1 LGSDHLFEADQ
12 KTVLARLPVALGA
25 SFDSHAEEHN
35 PICLQDTRVEL
46 LAQISDWVDN
56 PQAEAIFWLN
66 GMAGTGKST
75 ICRTVAQTFAKQRC
89 LGASFFFKRGEADR
103 ANLSRFF
110 TTIAAQLAVREPS
123 LATSVKKAI
132 DADPTVVG
140 KAVREQFEKL
150 ILEPLRQVGSGS
162 QKGTTLVIVIDAL
175 DECERDEDVKLLINL
190 FSRAK
195 TLQSPRLRIF
205 VTSRPELPIRLGF
218 SAIKGTYQDLILH
231 EIAADI
237 VEHDIS
243 IYLKNQL
250 TWIRSEY
257 NTSVPEGRQLP
268 TTWPSPS
275 DIQILVTMA
284 VPLFIFAATV
294 CRFLSDRKCGSPK
307 NQLSQ
312 VLEYRTRD
320 HESQMNATYMP
331 VLKQQIVGL
340 NSLQQERVLEQ
351 FRNIVG
357 SIVILETPLSTDALA
372 ELLNESQDVIYERLD
387 LLHSVLSIPHSC
399 KSPVRPLHLSFRDF
413 LVSPLHRSDNPF
425 WIDERE
431 THKKL
436 ASHCLRIM
444 SKHLKTDICSIL
456 GPGTPRS
463 AIDTERI
470 RECLPPELQYAC
482 LYWGDHL
489 RQAKIRLDHNDPVY
503 SFFIR
508 HFLHWIEAM
517 SLMGRASQSLEII
530 QEIRSLCKV
539 GILRHKI
546 YKMLT

>member
-35 PICLQDTRVEL
+35 PTCLQDTRVEL
-46 LAQISDWVDN
+46 LAQISDWADS

-75 ICRTVAQTFAKQRC
+75 ISRTIAQAFAARRR

-123 LATSVKKAI
+123 LATSIKKAI
-132 DADPTVVG
+132 DADPTVAG

-150 ILEPLRQVGSGS
+150 VLEPLRQVRPGPHQS
-162 QKGTTLVIVIDAL
+162 TTLVIVVDAL
-175 DECERDEDVKLLINL
+175 DECERDEDVRLLISL
-190 FSRAK
+190 FSHVK
-195 TLQSPRLRIF
+195 TLQFPRLRIF

-218 SAIKGTYQDLILH
+218 NAIKGTYQDLILH
-231 EIAADI
+231 EIATDI

-243 IYLKNQL
+243 TYLKNQL
-250 TWIRSEY
+250 TWIRFDY
-257 NTSVPEGRQLP
+257 NESVPTERQLP
-268 TTWPSPS
+268 ATWPGSS
-275 DIQILVTMA
+275 DIQTLVKMA

-307 NQLSQ
+307 NQLTQ
-312 VLEYRTRD
+312 VLEYQTKD

-331 VLKQQIVGL
+331 VLKQQLVGL
-340 NSLQQERVLEQ
+340 TSVQQEKILTR

-372 ELLNESQDVIYERLD
+372 QLLDEPRDIIDERLD
-387 LLHSVLSIPHSC
+387 LLHSVLSIPTSY
-399 KSPVRPLHLSFRDF
+399 KSPVRLFHLSFRDF
-413 LVSPLHRSDNPF
+413 LVSPHHRIDNPF
-425 WIDERE
+425 WIDEKE

-436 ASHCLRIM
+436 ASHCLYIM

-456 GPGTPRS
+456 APGTPRS
-463 AIDTERI
+463 AINAKRI
-470 RECLPPELQYAC
+470 RERLSPALQYAC

-489 RQAKIRLDHNDPVY
+489 RQAKIHLDNDDPVY
-503 SFFIR
+503 SFLIR

-517 SLMGRASQSLEII
+517 SLMGRASHSLEII
-530 QEIRSLCKV
+530 QEIRLLCKV
-539 GILRHKI
+539 GSYTTPFSL
-546 YKMLT
+546 